1 MIAVTDQLLDILKY
15 ALLGL
20 LYLFFARVLW
30 AVWSEVRGPRQ
41 GKARAAQVPVT
52 QQPYGSGGASAPAPA
67 AATGQLDLTAA
78 TALPQ
83 QAAVTTA
90 PRGRAAKKAA
100 VGELV
105 ITQPRV
111 RRGASF
117 QLGQE
122 ITVGRSDSCTITI
135 PDDSFVSQLHARVY
149 LLHGAAVAEDLGSTN
164 GTYVNGKRLTAPT
177 QIVKGDR
184 LQVGNTIFEAK

>member
-1 MIAVTDQLLDILKY
+1 MIAVTEQLLDVLKY
-15 ALLGL
+15 ALLAL

-41 GKARAAQVPVT
+41 GKTRAAQVPVT
-52 QQPYGSGGASAPAPA
+52 EQRYGA
-67 AATGQLDLTAA
+67 AVPATGQLDITTASA
-78 TALPQ
+78 VPHP
-83 QAAVTTA
+83 AAVPA
-90 PRGRAAKKAA
+90 PKGRAAKRAA
-100 VGELV
+100 VTQLV
-105 ITQPRV
+105 IAQPRV

-122 ITVGRSDSCTITI
+122 ITVGRSESCTVTI

-164 GTYVNGKRLTAPT
+164 GTYVNGRRLTAPL

-184 LQVGNTIFEAK
+184 LQVGNTIFEAQ

>member
-41 GKARAAQVPVT
+41 GKARAAEVPVA
-52 QQPYGSGGASAPAPA
+52 QQSYSGGTPA

-122 ITVGRSDSCTITI
+122 ITIGRSDSCTVTI

>member
-20 LYLFFARVLW
+20 LYLFFALVLW

-52 QQPYGSGGASAPAPA
+52 QQPYGAGPAA

-78 TALPQ
+78 TAIPQ
-83 QAAVTTA
+83 AQPQAAAVSTA
-90 PRGRAAKKAA
+90 ARGRAAKKAA
-100 VGELV
+100 VSELV
-105 ITQPRV
+105 IAQPRV
-111 RRGASF
+111 RRGATF

-122 ITVGRSDSCTITI
+122 ITIGRSDSCTVTI

-149 LLHGAAVAEDLGSTN
+149 LLQGAAVAEDLGSTN
-164 GTYVNGKRLTAPT
+164 GTYVNGKRLTTPL
-177 QIVKGDR
+177 QVVKGDR
-184 LQVGNTIFEAK
+184 LQVGNTIFEAQ